1 MMNFFSRKIT
11 LAFLL
16 ALFVNLSKA
25 QHGPERP
32 ELGFF
37 GGGMYY
43 LGDLNQLQNFRNT
56 YLTGSLFLRQNFN
69 KRLNMRYM
77 VSYGN
82 VSGNDA
88 HTENAWERNRNL
100 SFYSRIIE
108 TSAILE
114 INFLPFEPGNK
125 KKYYAT
131 PYLMYGLGLFK
142 MNPMAR
148 SANDEWYEL
157 QPLGTEGQGSELNDR
172 DKYKLTQFCIPLGIG
187 FKGNLTEHLILG
199 FEYTI
204 RKTFTDYLDDVSGN
218 YVDPDLLSKY
228 NGPLAASFADRS
240 LDNSSTYFTGSNR
253 GNSNFKDW
261 YATAGMYLAIK
272 LGNKKECNM
281 GFGR

>member
-1 MMNFFSRKIT
+1 MTFIPKTGIVA
-11 LAFLL
+11 LLL
-16 ALFVNLSKA
+16 ALIAPRSIA

-32 ELGFF
+32 EIGFF

-43 LGDLNQLQNFRNT
+43 LGDLNPLHNFKNT
-56 YLTGSLFLRQNFN
+56 YLAGSIFLRQNLSQ
-69 KRLNMRYM
+69 RLNMRYM
-77 VSYGN
+77 VSYGT

-88 HTENAWERNRNL
+88 HSTNAWDRNRNL

-114 INFLPFEPGNK
+114 INFLPFVPGDK

-131 PYLMYGLGLFK
+131 PYLMYGLGIFK
-142 MNPMAR
+142 MNPMSKA
-148 SANDEWYEL
+148 ANGEVYEL
-157 QPLGTEGQGSELNDR
+157 QPLGTEGQGSALNSKN
-172 DKYKLTQFCIPLGIG
+172 KYRLTQLCIPIGIG

-240 LDNSSTYFTGSNR
+240 LDNSSTHFIGSNR

-261 YATAGMYLAIK
+261 YATAGIYLAIK
-272 LGNKKECNM
+272 LGNKNVCNM